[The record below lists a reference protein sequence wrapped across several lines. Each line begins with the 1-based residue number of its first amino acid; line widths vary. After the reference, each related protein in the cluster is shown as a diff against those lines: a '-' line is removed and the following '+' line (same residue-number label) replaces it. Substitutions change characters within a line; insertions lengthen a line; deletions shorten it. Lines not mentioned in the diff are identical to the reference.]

1 MSAICLV
8 YLIKKIKK
16 KALTGK
22 EIIKITFGVIAAI
35 TITFSIAGYVIE
47 IKGLNLIVALYVK
60 AIKIK
65 IAYKIV
71 SYFKIKQD

>member
-1 MSAICLV
+1 MICLV

-22 EIIKITFGVIAAI
+22 EIIKITFGAIVVII
-35 TITFSIAGYVIE
+35 IIFSIAGCVIK
-47 IKGLNLIVALYVK
+47 IKDLNMIDVLYVNQT
-60 AIKIK
+60 KIK